1 MRSRPF
7 PLRRPTLIEAHPLC
21 GCTAGCHLQT
31 TAGERFTRHPPLP
44 LNVSLLGRLLQISNT
59 PHAKHIFLQPSLTS
73 RSHLSEGYSYRP
85 SGIPFLREKKA
96 ANPCASR
103 GALIS
108 SGSVEVFPKCPAS
121 LVDFAFICP
130 DVVEMGL
137 RTARIG
143 TRFALRSIQT
153 PRSSGNGGNW
163 RNTQMFKKSL
173 AALAVLGA
181 AAGYASAADVTLFGV
196 VDTGPPDLC

>member
-103 GALIS
+103 GRSCRLYPLS
-108 SGSVEVFPKCPAS
+108 RPGEPLHRLWTRVFN
-121 LVDFAFICP
+121 CP

-143 TRFALRSIQT
+143 TRFVLRSIQT
-153 PRSSGNGGNW
+153 H
-163 RNTQMFKKSL
+163 
-173 AALAVLGA
+173 
-181 AAGYASAADVTLFGV
+181 
-196 VDTGPPDLC
+196 

>member
-1 MRSRPF
+1 MPGTQQDGRLPVRSRPF

-44 LNVSLLGRLLQISNT
+44 LKVSLLGRLLQISNT

-103 GALIS
+103 VALLSFVSVKS
-108 SGSVEVFPKCPAS
+108 SRRAPAS
-121 LVDFAFICP
+121 LVDARFQLPGPCWEGFAY
-130 DVVEMGL
+130 
-137 RTARIG
+137 RAYRH
-143 TRFALRSIQT
+143 
-153 PRSSGNGGNW
+153 
-163 RNTQMFKKSL
+163 
-173 AALAVLGA
+173 
-181 AAGYASAADVTLFGV
+181 
-196 VDTGPPDLC
+196 

>member
-1 MRSRPF
+1 MKSRPF
-7 PLRRPTLIEAHPLC
+7 PLRRSTPIESHPLC

-31 TAGERFTRHPPLP
+31 PAGEPFTRHPPPP
-44 LNVSLLGRLLQISNT
+44 LNVSLPGRLLQISNT
-59 PHAKHIFLQPSLTS
+59 PHAKHIFLQPRLTS
-73 RSHLSEGYSYRP
+73 RSPLSEGYSYRP

-108 SGSVEVFPKCPAS
+108 SDPHKSSRSALRRSQTRVFN
-121 LVDFAFICP
+121 CP

-143 TRFALRSIQT
+143 TRFVLRSIQT
-153 PRSSGNGGNW
+153 H
-163 RNTQMFKKSL
+163 
-173 AALAVLGA
+173 
-181 AAGYASAADVTLFGV
+181 
-196 VDTGPPDLC
+196 